1 MLDISPELLIATLVV
16 FLTLIAILNSW
27 LYRPLFAYINKRE
40 EDIKNDLD
48 HAGSNDDEISTLE
61 LKANAIIEEA
71 KQEAAVLRERVVGEA
86 SALAKSKIEVKRAE
100 LAKQYAE
107 FEVSLAKTKEQLR
120 DELKSQLPIF
130 QDAIKAKLS
139 TI

>member
-61 LKANAIIEEA
+61 SKANAIIEEA